1 MVLEDIDSDEKEE
14 WVHSEWAHIHQKKG
28 KILFPD
34 ILSGTDKGI
43 FFMDKKGNQEDDIET
58 HASRYQ
64 IIKPE
69 YISKYIE
76 EDEIEYSR
84 KSTDDDKFKKLH

>member
-1 MVLEDIDSDEKEE
+1 M
-14 WVHSEWAHIHQKKG
+14 
-28 KILFPD
+28 FPD

-58 HASRYQ
+58 HARRYQ

-84 KSTDDDKFKKLH
+84 KSTDDDKFKKFRSSALRVFSRYMISFLMASN

>member
-43 FFMDKKGNQEDDIET
+43 FFMDKKGDKEHNIET

-76 EDEIEYSR
+76 EDEIEDCWESSY
-84 KSTDDDKFKKLH
+84 DDKFNDLH

>member
-1 MVLEDIDSDEKEE
+1 
-14 WVHSEWAHIHQKKG
+14 
-28 KILFPD
+28 
-34 ILSGTDKGI
+34 
-43 FFMDKKGNQEDDIET
+43 MDKKGDQEYDIET

-69 YISKYIE
+69 YISKYVE
-76 EDEIEYSR
+76 EDEIEKSR

>member
-1 MVLEDIDSDEKEE
+1 MVLEDIDSDKKEE
-14 WVHSEWAHIHQKKG
+14 WVHSEWAHIYQKKG

-43 FFMDKKGNQEDDIET
+43 FFVDKKSDQEHNIET